1 MAITLAKRAK
11 EDKVE
16 TTARSWVAKPILS
29 SEFTD
34 DPPLEDVFVGLLRQ
48 KKNISTAI
56 QRISS
61 ILPGF
66 SHLKRCSSNKLLLV
80 PLRSS
85 ELLEESV
92 EPSLEKRRLTQ
103 DELKILLNDKGFDLD
118 LLEDDFQIVK
128 VPSRAARTKAQAAR
142 ASKIWPL
149 NFHPDPNLER
159 LIDGSIFTE
168 QQLKSIE
175 GYMNVAIEAARLGA
189 IGNETCNGSALI
201 VDPEDGR
208 ILTITASRIDLHPM
222 WHAAMLSV
230 DLVAKLHGGGAWKLD
245 GKTMGNANESA
256 ASNLINEQDDGN
268 YLAREKR
275 IKRKYVE
282 EAPLRFPES
291 LSTLCLPK
299 QESLKSTIIRRGRKN
314 NGLKTT
320 SAEDSREAET
330 DTEKCGPYLC
340 TGYWTFLLREPCPLC
355 AMALVHSRVSRIF
368 YGVSNQ
374 AAGILGS
381 KAVLHS
387 VPGLNHRYK
396 VWGGILE
403 QECRQALQEIENRNV
418 D

>member
-1 MAITLAKRAK
+1 M
-11 EDKVE
+11 E

-34 DPPLEDVFVGLLRQ
+34 DPPLEDVFVGLLKQ
-48 KKNISTAI
+48 KKHISTAI

-66 SHLKRCSSNKLLLV
+66 GHLKRCSSNKLLLA

-85 ELLEESV
+85 GPLETSV
-92 EPSLEKRRLTQ
+92 EPSLEKRGLTQ
-103 DELKILLNDKGFDLD
+103 DELKTLLNDRGFDLA

-159 LIDGSIFTE
+159 LIDGTIFTE
-168 QQLKSIE
+168 QELELID
-175 GYMNVAIEAARLGA
+175 GYMNVAVEAARLA
-189 IGNETCNGSALI
+189 AVGNETCNGSALI

-222 WHAAMLSV
+222 WHAAMLAV

-245 GKTMGNANESA
+245 EKTMANSSESA
-256 ASNLINEQDDGN
+256 PSNLINEQNNGN
-268 YLAREKR
+268 YLTRENR

-291 LSTLCLPK
+291 LSTLCLPR
-299 QESLKSTIIRRGRKN
+299 QESLKSTVVRRGRNN

-320 SAEDSREAET
+320 PAEHSQKVEA
-330 DTEKCGPYLC
+330 DTEKSGPYLC

-374 AAGILGS
+374 AAGVLGS

-387 VPGLNHRYK
+387 VPGLNHRYI

-403 QECRQALQEIENRNV
+403 QECLQALQEIENRNV